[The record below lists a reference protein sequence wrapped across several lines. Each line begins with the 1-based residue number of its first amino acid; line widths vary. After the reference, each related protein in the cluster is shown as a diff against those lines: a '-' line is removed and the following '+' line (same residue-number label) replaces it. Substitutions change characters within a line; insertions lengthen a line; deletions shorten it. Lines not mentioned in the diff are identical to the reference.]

1 MKAADILARK
11 GHRVVLF
18 EKENMLGGRVNWESR
33 LPGRREVFGVSRFL
47 MKEMDV
53 QKVDVRLGVEATEEL
68 IKNEHPDIVIIA
80 TGSKIVSY
88 EIPGIGKEKVFTT
101 LDALNGTVTG
111 SNILV
116 IDNDASTEGIG
127 VVNTLLNQGKQ
138 FIGQHLLL

>member
-1 MKAADILARK
+1 
-11 GHRVVLF
+11 VL
-18 EKENMLGGRVNWESR
+18 KQ
-33 LPGRREVFGVSRFL
+33 
-47 MKEMDV
+47 
-53 QKVDVRLGVEATEEL
+53 QKNLL
-68 IKNEHPDIVIIA
+68 KNEHPDIVIIA

-127 VVNTLLNQGKQ
+127 VVNTLLNQGKTVYWTTPSFVNAQ
-138 FIGQHLLL
+138 NVTPPTVMPLYQMVDSKSVELHPMSCCFRCRRRCRNAS